1 MHPYVIT
8 VLITTRNLYLYQSN
22 FYSRAYRFIYYG
34 VNTSS
39 VAFQESETDKVAIAR
54 SNKSER
60 KEKMAR
66 KKKRNRQKIKFI
78 TQVRNISIFHN
89 MIYLKFTSRYF
100 CIFLECFIRS
110 SRNIIFLL
118 FLLLCS

>member
-39 VAFQESETDKVAIAR
+39 VAFQESETDKVGIAR

-66 KKKRNRQKIKFI
+66 KKKRNRQKMKFI

-89 MIYLKFTSRYF
+89 MIY
-100 CIFLECFIRS
+100 
-110 SRNIIFLL
+110 
-118 FLLLCS
+118 

>member
-22 FYSRAYRFIYYG
+22 FYSRAYRFIYYR

-60 KEKMAR
+60 KNGEKE
-66 KKKRNRQKIKFI
+66 KEKS
-78 TQVRNISIFHN
+78 TEDE
-89 MIYLKFTSRYF
+89 IYYTSA
-100 CIFLECFIRS
+100 
-110 SRNIIFLL
+110 
-118 FLLLCS
+118 

>member
-39 VAFQESETDKVAIAR
+39 VAFQESETDKVGIAR
-54 SNKSER
+54 SNKRKKRKNGE
-60 KEKMAR
+60 KEKE
-66 KKKRNRQKIKFI
+66 KS
-78 TQVRNISIFHN
+78 TEDE
-89 MIYLKFTSRYF
+89 IYYTSA
-100 CIFLECFIRS
+100 
-110 SRNIIFLL
+110 
-118 FLLLCS
+118 